1 MKELENYEANL
12 LDKPRI
18 VCFTKI
24 DAISNELKK
33 KLKGVRTAGI
43 DKMQISSITG
53 ENLQEL
59 KNLLWK
65 KLKQLD
71 K

>member
-1 MKELENYEANL
+1 M
-12 LDKPRI
+12 DKPRI

-24 DAISNELKK
+24 DAISEELKK
-33 KLKGVRTAGI
+33 KLKNARTAGI
-43 DKMQISSITG
+43 DKIQISSITG

-59 KNLLWK
+59 KDLLWK
-65 KLKQLD
+65 KLKTLD